1 MRKAVVLMMTPLE
14 SCLQRA
20 KNGAGRWASRPGIR
34 GMIELIWA
42 ALRGFLLSAG
52 ALAHAPMPLGLGLL
66 MNTGGLRGIVM
77 AAGSCAGY
85 WLFWGENGFQGMIWT
100 WMGLVTGWFLG
111 KQQQPLSL
119 MAALGAFL
127 PSAAGLGFQILW
139 NDDTSIPIYLLR
151 VAVGLGSGV
160 LWSLCREG
168 RLPAAGWIAQGVW
181 VLALSPIGNL
191 GFLLAG
197 VLATGGTFP
206 AAALAGLGL
215 DLAGVSPVPMT
226 AVLCLCRILR
236 TVPNMPGWMRF
247 PIPGGL
253 YLLLMG
259 LCGGDDWMPA
269 LTLTV
274 GGLFGGLLPQ
284 QPEMPRRSDEIGQLQ
299 TRLERMAEAI
309 SQMRLQLLAVEVP
322 PIDEQAVTAR
332 VRERACGGCP
342 CRKGCIQRF
351 DPVPTELLRRPLFE
365 NTTLPIPC
373 KKPGRMV
380 LELRRAQE
388 QMRTL
393 RGEREREAEY
403 RWAVQQQYQFL
414 SHYLQETA
422 EDLSRQPKRLRYRP
436 EVTVCSAGKEMANG
450 DRCLWF
456 PGTDNRYYIL
466 LCDGMGTGLGA
477 ADEARTGADLL
488 RSLLTAGLPAEYAL
502 KALNS
507 LLALCGKAG
516 AVTVD
521 LAEIELDTGRT
532 AIYKWGAA
540 PSWVMRQDRAEKIG
554 TAAPPPGL
562 SVTDGRET
570 VERLSLR
577 RGEMLILLSDGVDGE
592 AVLGPGGQAEASS
605 SGELAAKLLEAGC
618 RGKTDDA
625 TAVVVRLCPD
635 GLSTSYH
642 ASPSNSVETQDVG

>member
-1 MRKAVVLMMTPLE
+1 MMTSLE

-20 KNGAGRWASRPGIR
+20 KSGAERWASRPGIR
-34 GMIELIWA
+34 GILELISA
-42 ALRGFLLSAG
+42 SFRGFFLSAG
-52 ALAHAPMPLGLGLL
+52 ALVHAPMPLGMGLL
-66 MNTGGLRGIVM
+66 MNTGGLRGIAM
-77 AAGSCAGY
+77 AVGGCAGY
-85 WLFWGENGFQGMIWT
+85 WLFWGSEGFQGMIWT

-119 MAALGAFL
+119 MAALGAFV
-127 PSAAGLGFQILW
+127 PSAAGLGFQILLHAE
-139 NDDTSIPIYLLR
+139 TTVPVYLLR

-160 LWSLCREG
+160 LWSLRREG
-168 RLPAAGWIAQGVW
+168 RPAAGWIGQGVW
-181 VLALSPIGNL
+181 VLALAPVGNL

-197 VLATGGTFP
+197 ILTTGGTFP
-206 AAALAGLGL
+206 AAALAGMAL
-215 DLAGVSPVPMT
+215 DLAGVTAVPMT
-226 AVLCLCRILR
+226 AALCLCRILQTIPR
-236 TVPNMPGWMRF
+236 APGWMRF
-247 PIPGGL
+247 CIPGPL
-253 YLLLMG
+253 YLLMMG
-259 LCGGDDWMPA
+259 LCGSRDWLPA
-269 LTLTV
+269 VTLTV
-274 GGLFGGLLPQ
+274 GGLLGGLLPRQ
-284 QPEMPRRSDEIGQLQ
+284 TERIRHPDEMGQFQ
-299 TRLERMAEAI
+299 NRLEQMAEAI

-322 PIDEQAVTAR
+322 PIDETAVTAR

-342 CRKGCIQRF
+342 CRKGCIQRL
-351 DPVPTELLRRPLFE
+351 DPIPAELLRRPLFD

-393 RGEREREAEY
+393 RGEREREGEY

-414 SHYLQETA
+414 SHYLRQTA
-422 EDLSRQPKRLRYRP
+422 EDFSRQPRRLRYRP
-436 EVTVCSAGKEMANG
+436 EVTVCSAGKELANG

-456 PGTDNRYYIL
+456 PGTNGRYYIL

-477 ADEARTGADLL
+477 ADEANRGAELL
-488 RSLLTAGLPAEYAL
+488 RALLAAGLPAADAL
-502 KALNS
+502 KSLNS

-540 PSWVMRQDRAEKIG
+540 PSWVMRQNRAEKIG

-562 SVTDGRET
+562 SVTEGRET

-592 AVLGPGGQAEASS
+592 AVLGPGGQAEAST
-605 SGELAAKLLEAGC
+605 SGELAAKLLEGGC
-618 RGKTDDA
+618 RGKADDA
-625 TAVVVRLCPD
+625 TAAVIRLCPEA
-635 GLSTSYH
+635 LSTSYH
-642 ASPSNSVETQDVG
+642 VSPSNPVETQDVG